1 MQSYTISQGRH
12 LIAYVTV
19 DDAGQL
25 TWDFSPNAWEGS
37 WMSIET
43 KTAIESAIT
52 ALPMPALVVVQSFTI
67 RPSTP

>member
-1 MQSYTISQGRH
+1 MQSSTVSQGQH

-37 WMSIET
+37 WMRTET
-43 KTAIESAIT
+43 KTAIEAAIL
-52 ALPMPALVVVQSFTI
+52 ALPTPALVVVQSFTI